1 MENNISNLIHERE
14 MINSRMERMIYG
26 SIEIREK
33 NNNRYIYVHRRIDG
47 IKESKYV
54 GEYSNELYTM
64 IVSNNELAKQ
74 YKKRLKEIKKELDK
88 LDYFDAELTEE
99 VGINVALARRNMVD
113 SIYKQ
118 AMLEG
123 VATTYS
129 DTETIVNGG
138 KVSNMTAAD
147 ISKVVNLKRA
157 WEFILSDGV
166 ITYPTNYAVLCQINA
181 IVEDGFSVVAGKIRS
196 VPVTIGGSTYIPPMP
211 LETAVKEDLSNLLN
225 SNNDDITKTIDILLY
240 VMKKQL
246 FLDGNKRTAVLFA
259 NHYLISHGK
268 GIIVIPTVLVP
279 EYKKLLIDYYE
290 GKNEDI
296 KEFLY
301 NKCLTKI

>member
-33 NNNRYIYVHRRIDG
+33 SNNRYIYVHRRIDG

-88 LDYFDAELTEE
+88 LGYFDAELTEE

-129 DTETIVNGG
+129 DT
-138 KVSNMTAAD
+138 
-147 ISKVVNLKRA
+147 
-157 WEFILSDGV
+157 
-166 ITYPTNYAVLCQINA
+166 
-181 IVEDGFSVVAGKIRS
+181 
-196 VPVTIGGSTYIPPMP
+196 
-211 LETAVKEDLSNLLN
+211 
-225 SNNDDITKTIDILLY
+225 
-240 VMKKQL
+240 
-246 FLDGNKRTAVLFA
+246 
-259 NHYLISHGK
+259 
-268 GIIVIPTVLVP
+268 
-279 EYKKLLIDYYE
+279 
-290 GKNEDI
+290 
-296 KEFLY
+296 
-301 NKCLTKI
+301 